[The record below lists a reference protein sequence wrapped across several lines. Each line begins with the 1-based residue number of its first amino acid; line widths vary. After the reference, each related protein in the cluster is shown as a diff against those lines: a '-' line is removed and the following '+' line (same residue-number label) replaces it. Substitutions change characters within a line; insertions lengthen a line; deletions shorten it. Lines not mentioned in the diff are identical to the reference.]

1 MSSSDIAV
9 STARRK
15 VLFAAV
21 SCALYEAGFSA
32 AERSV
37 IETLTEMLQSCK

>member
-1 MSSSDIAV
+1 MSTSDLAV

-21 SCALYEAGFSA
+21 SSACYEAGFTA
-32 AERSV
+32 AEKSAL
-37 IETLTEMLQSCK
+37 ETLTE